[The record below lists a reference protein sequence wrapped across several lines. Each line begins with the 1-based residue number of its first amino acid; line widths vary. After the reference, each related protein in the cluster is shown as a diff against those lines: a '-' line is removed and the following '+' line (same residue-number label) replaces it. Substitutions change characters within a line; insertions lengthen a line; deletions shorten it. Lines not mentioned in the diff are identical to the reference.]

1 MVRKRPST
9 DIKQCNILTGNELGD
24 RSASIV
30 EVPFCEPVFKET
42 KTNTAAHGD
51 FTTRRTSS
59 EESQHVIKGTRC
71 MKIPGLVEGTPLE
84 FQIDTGAINTFIT
97 EDTYHSILPENRPV
111 LERALKKYHS
121 ADGGDLDVIGTA
133 IMLLSFGDL
142 DIHFR
147 VFVGKVKCNL
157 LGQDFM
163 EEFRG
168 I

>member
-9 DIKQCNILTGNELGD
+9 DIKQCNVSTGNELGD

-30 EVPFCEPVFKET
+30 KVPSCEPVYKEP

-59 EESQHVIKGTRC
+59 GESQHFIKGTRG
-71 MKIPGLVEGTPLE
+71 MKILGLVEGTPSE

-97 EDTYHSILPENRPV
+97 EDTYYSILPENRLV
-111 LERALKKYHS
+111 LERALKKFQS
-121 ADGGDLDVIGTA
+121 ADGGDLDVLGTA

-147 VFVGKVKCNL
+147 VFVAKVKCTL
-157 LGQDFM
+157 LG
-163 EEFRG
+163 
-168 I
+168 

>member
-9 DIKQCNILTGNELGD
+9 DIKQCNVLTGNELGD

-71 MKIPGLVEGTPLE
+71 MKIPGLVEGTP
-84 FQIDTGAINTFIT
+84 
-97 EDTYHSILPENRPV
+97 
-111 LERALKKYHS
+111 
-121 ADGGDLDVIGTA
+121 
-133 IMLLSFGDL
+133 
-142 DIHFR
+142 
-147 VFVGKVKCNL
+147 
-157 LGQDFM
+157 
-163 EEFRG
+163 
-168 I
+168 